1 MTTYPLTQSGSLL
14 YTNAALKG
22 KNGVFH
28 IRLLVDTGSTY
39 TIMPWGH
46 LAMSGLEPSL
56 KVDSVQITAA
66 SGTIIAPRVRADWFS
81 CCGLLLKSFPVIAH
95 TLPSGLS
102 SIGILGMDF
111 LRAAKSQI
119 DVFNSQLSTR

>member
-1 MTTYPLTQSGSLL
+1 MTTYPLTKTGSLL
-14 YTNAALKG
+14 YTNAAVKG
-22 KNGVFH
+22 KNGIFH
-28 IRLLVDTGSTY
+28 IKLLVDTGSTY

-56 KVDSVQITAA
+56 NIDSIQITTA
-66 SGTIIAPRVRADWFS
+66 SGIIIAPRVRADWFS
-81 CCGLLLKSFPVIAH
+81 RCGLVLKSFPVVAH

-102 SIGILGMDF
+102 SNGILGMDF

-119 DVFNSQLSTR
+119 DIFNSLLATR